1 MPSFPEINDVN
12 GLVRRIEVDRD
23 LDSKHPA
30 DPPGHVAVS
39 AEIKIQLQRIAQNDH
54 HRIRPAKRRQ
64 AGIAEIHTRPESVRQ
79 QHLFCQTDDKKAK
92 TPGNLLPL
100 HRFLPQ
106 TVKLRQHLG
115 MIDDRPRDQLRK
127 EGHKQRICDERTVLH
142 LSLVRVHNKGNLLE
156 GEKADPQRQQNPP
169 QRRRRAKHRI
179 DGRQEKIEILEI
191 EQHAQVGR
199 HCRCHQR
206 F

>member
-1 MPSFPEINDVN
+1 
-12 GLVRRIEVDRD
+12 
-23 LDSKHPA
+23 
-30 DPPGHVAVS
+30 
-39 AEIKIQLQRIAQNDH
+39 
-54 HRIRPAKRRQ
+54 
-64 AGIAEIHTRPESVRQ
+64 
-79 QHLFCQTDDKKAK
+79 
-92 TPGNLLPL
+92 
-100 HRFLPQ
+100 
-106 TVKLRQHLG
+106 

-206 F
+206 FCRPARQKPVKQVIPRDAADHDQQIGNIEIAVEPK